1 MLDRLYDKKKQL
13 RDEKKQLRDKEKQLY
28 DIVKELMQKQ
38 LPDEGKYKFSS
49 LMMISTWGLSWKLL
63 SLLVTVNY

>member
-1 MLDRLYDKKKQL
+1 MLDRLYDKEKQL

-49 LMMISTWGLSWKLL
+49 LMMIST
-63 SLLVTVNY
+63 